1 MTALLPD
8 ALVMLAV
15 VVAWLNDTFV
25 GQAGRRTTY
34 FIAFFSTL
42 ISGIWFA
49 VNAFDPQVHY
59 FFGHMYVVDSFAS
72 VMKAVVTLGYAVS
85 IVYSRRYLEDRGLF
99 RGEFFLLGMFSLLGQ
114 LVMISGNNF
123 LTLYLGLELMSLSL
137 YGAIALRRDAAPSN
151 EAAMKYYVLGALA
164 SGFLLYGIS
173 MLYGATGSL
182 DLNEVFKA
190 IGTSHY
196 DPSVLLFGVIFI
208 VAGVAFKM
216 GAVPFH
222 MWVPDVYQGAPTAM
236 TLMVGGGPKVA
247 AFAWGLRFLVMGLLP
262 LAVEWQQMLVILAA
276 LSLIVGNITG
286 IVQRNV
292 KRMLAYSAIS
302 NMGFVLLGLLAG
314 VVDQK
319 TTGAANA
326 YGSAMYYSIVYLI
339 TTMGTFGVIMLLA
352 RRDFEADTLEHFKGL
367 NQRSPVF
374 AFVMM
379 VMMFSL
385 AGIPPAVGFYAKLAV
400 LQATMNAGLTWL
412 TVLAV
417 ITSLFGAFYYLRI
430 VKLMYFDEPQDK
442 SPIVADTSTRAL
454 LALNGARYRA
464 GSAAEGLPAGYP
476 AHAAALMSAAGWFI
490 VLLALVGANL
500 PFLNQRL
507 FAAVPLKA
515 AKKSAWIRIAELIVL
530 YFVVGAFGF
539 LLEARAGNRFEQGWQ
554 FYAITFALFIVF
566 AFPGFTFQYLVK
578 RR

>member
-8 ALVMLAV
+8 GLLMLAV

-34 FIAFFSTL
+34 FIALFSTL
-42 ISGIWFA
+42 VAGVWFG

-59 FFGHMYVVDSFAS
+59 FFGHMYVVDAFAS
-72 VMKAVVTLGYAVS
+72 TMKAVVSLGYTVS
-85 IVYSRRYLEDRGLF
+85 IIYSRKYLEDRDLF
-99 RGEFFLLGMFSLLGQ
+99 RGDFFLLGMFSLLGQ

-137 YGAIALRRDAAPSN
+137 YAVIALRRDAAQSN

-182 DLNEVFKA
+182 DINEVFKA
-190 IGTSHY
+190 VASGRIN
-196 DPSVLLFGVIFI
+196 DVVLLFGVIFI

-236 TLMVGGGPKVA
+236 TLLTGGGPKVA

-262 LAVEWQQMLVILAA
+262 LAVDWQEMLVILAA

-314 VVDQK
+314 VVDGK
-319 TTGAANA
+319 TASAASA
-326 YGSAMYYSIVYLI
+326 YGSAMFYSIVYLV
-339 TTMGTFGVIMLLA
+339 TTLGSFGIVMLLA
-352 RRDFEADTLEHFKGL
+352 RRDFEAETLDDFKGL

-379 VMMFSL
+379 IMMFSL

-412 TVLAV
+412 AVLAV

-430 VKLMYFDEPQDK
+430 VKLMYFDDPLDTT
-442 SPIVADTSTRAL
+442 PIQADTCNRAL
-454 LALNGARYRA
+454 LALNGVAVLVL
-464 GSAAEGLPAGYP
+464 GLVPDP
-476 AHAAALMSAAGWFI
+476 
-490 VLLALVGANL
+490 LLKVCL
-500 PFLNQRL
+500 Q
-507 FAAVPLKA
+507 
-515 AKKSAWIRIAELIVL
+515 
-530 YFVVGAFGF
+530 
-539 LLEARAGNRFEQGWQ
+539 
-554 FYAITFALFIVF
+554 AITHTL
-566 AFPGFTFQYLVK
+566 TL
-578 RR
+578 

>member
-8 ALVMLAV
+8 GLLMLAV

-34 FIAFFSTL
+34 LIAVASTL
-42 ISGIWFA
+42 AAGVWFA

-59 FFGHMYVVDSFAS
+59 YFDHMYVVDPFANMMKS
-72 VMKAVVTLGYAVS
+72 VVCIGYAIS
-85 IVYSRRYLEDRGLF
+85 IVYSRKYLEDRDLY
-99 RGEFFLLGMFSLLGQ
+99 RGDFFLLGMFSLLGQ

-137 YGAIALRRDAAPSN
+137 YAVIALRREAAQSN
-151 EAAMKYYVLGALA
+151 EAAMKYYVLGAMA

-182 DLNEVFKA
+182 DINDVFKA
-190 IGTSHY
+190 VASGRIN
-196 DPSVLLFGVIFI
+196 DVVLLFGVIFV

-236 TLMVGGGPKVA
+236 TLLTGGGPKVA
-247 AFAWGLRFLVMGLLP
+247 AFAWALRFLVMGLLP
-262 LAVEWQQMLVILAA
+262 LAVDWQQMLVILAA

-314 VVDQK
+314 VVDGK
-319 TTGAANA
+319 TNTAASA
-326 YGSAMYYSIVYLI
+326 YGSAMFYSIIYLI
-339 TTMGTFGVIMLLA
+339 TTLGTFGIVMLLT
-352 RRDFEADTLEHFKGL
+352 RRDFEAETLDDFKGL

-379 VMMFSL
+379 ILMFSL

-412 TVLAV
+412 AVLAV

-430 VKLMYFDEPQDK
+430 VKLMYFDD
-442 SPIVADTSTRAL
+442 PIDTAPLQGDTFNRAL
-454 LALNGARYRA
+454 LTLNGVAVLVL
-464 GSAAEGLPAGYP
+464 GLVPGHLLSACL
-476 AHAAALMSAAGWFI
+476 
-490 VLLALVGANL
+490 
-500 PFLNQRL
+500 Q
-507 FAAVPLKA
+507 
-515 AKKSAWIRIAELIVL
+515 
-530 YFVVGAFGF
+530 
-539 LLEARAGNRFEQGWQ
+539 
-554 FYAITFALFIVF
+554 AISHTL
-566 AFPGFTFQYLVK
+566 TL
-578 RR
+578 

>member
-1 MTALLPD
+1 MQNAPMSALLPD
-8 ALVMLAV
+8 GLLMLMV
-15 VVAWLNDTFV
+15 VVAWLNDTIF
-25 GQAGRRTTY
+25 GPKSRHTTY
-34 FIAFFSTL
+34 L
-42 ISGIWFA
+42 ISVVSAIVVGVWFA
-49 VNAFDPQVHY
+49 FQALDPTPHY
-59 FFGHMYVVDSFAS
+59 YFTRMYVVDPFAS
-72 VMKAVVTLGYAVS
+72 AMKSVVTLGYAVS
-85 IVYSRRYLEDRGLF
+85 IVYSRRYLEERNLF

-137 YGAIALRRDAAPSN
+137 YAVIALRRDAAPSN

-236 TLMVGGGPKVA
+236 SLIVGGGPKVA
-247 AFAWGLRFLVMGLLP
+247 AFAWGFRFLVMGLLP

-302 NMGFVLLGLLAG
+302 NMGFVLLGLVSG
-314 VVDQK
+314 VVDGK
-319 TTGAANA
+319 TSMAASA
-326 YGSAMYYSIVYLI
+326 YGSAMFYSIVYLV
-339 TTMGTFGVIMLLA
+339 TTLGTFGIVMLLA
-352 RRDFEADTLEHFKGL
+352 RRDFEAETLDDFKGL

-379 VMMFSL
+379 IMMFSL

-400 LQATMNAGLTWL
+400 LQATMNAGLVWL
-412 TVLAV
+412 AVLAV
-417 ITSLFGAFYYLRI
+417 LSSLVGAFYSLRI
-430 VKLMYFDEPQDK
+430 VKLMYFDAPTDA
-442 SPIVADTSTRAL
+442 SPIVADNLKRAL
-454 LALNGARYRA
+454 LAFNGLAVLVL
-464 GSAAEGLPAGYP
+464 G
-476 AHAAALMSAAGWFI
+476 I
-490 VLLALVGANL
+490 V
-500 PFLNQRL
+500 P
-507 FAAVPLKA
+507 
-515 AKKSAWIRIAELIVL
+515 
-530 YFVVGAFGF
+530 
-539 LLEARAGNRFEQGWQ
+539 
-554 FYAITFALFIVF
+554 
-566 AFPGFTFQYLVK
+566 
-578 RR
+578 

>member
-1 MTALLPD
+1 MQNAPMTALLPD
-8 ALVMLAV
+8 GLLMLAV
-15 VVAWLNDTFV
+15 VVAWLNDTFI

-34 FIAFFSTL
+34 LIALFSTL
-42 ISGIWFA
+42 IAGVWFA
-49 VNAFDPQVHY
+49 ANAFDPQVHY
-59 FFGHMYVVDSFAS
+59 FFSHMYVVDPFAS
-72 VMKAVVTLGYAVS
+72 MMKAVVSLGYAVS
-85 IVYSRRYLEDRGLF
+85 IVYSRKYLEDRDLF
-99 RGEFFLLGMFSLLGQ
+99 RGDFFLLGMFSLLGQ

-137 YGAIALRRDAAPSN
+137 YAVIALRRDAAQSN

-182 DLNEVFKA
+182 DINEVFKA
-190 IGTSHY
+190 VASGRIN
-196 DPSVLLFGVIFI
+196 DVVLLFGVIFI

-236 TLMVGGGPKVA
+236 TLLTGGGPKVA

-262 LAVEWQQMLVILAA
+262 LAVDWQEMLVILAA

-314 VVDQK
+314 VVDGK
-319 TTGAANA
+319 TSTAANA
-326 YGSAMYYSIVYLI
+326 YGSAMFYSIIYLV
-339 TTMGTFGVIMLLA
+339 TTLGTFGIVMLLA
-352 RRDFEADTLEHFKGL
+352 RRDFEAETLDDFKGL

-379 VMMFSL
+379 IMMFSL
-385 AGIPPAVGFYAKLAV
+385 AGVPPAVGFYAKLAV
-400 LQATMNAGLTWL
+400 LEATMNAGLTWL
-412 TVLAV
+412 AVLAV

-430 VKLMYFDEPQDK
+430 VKLMYFDDPVDT
-442 SPIVADTSTRAL
+442 SPIKADVCNRAL
-454 LALNGARYRA
+454 LAFNGVAVLVL
-464 GSAAEGLPAGYP
+464 GLVPGHLLSACLQAIT
-476 AHAAALMSAAGWFI
+476 HT
-490 VLLALVGANL
+490 L
-500 PFLNQRL
+500 PF
-507 FAAVPLKA
+507 
-515 AKKSAWIRIAELIVL
+515 
-530 YFVVGAFGF
+530 
-539 LLEARAGNRFEQGWQ
+539 
-554 FYAITFALFIVF
+554 
-566 AFPGFTFQYLVK
+566 
-578 RR
+578 